1 MIAETYVSGLNE
13 NISIYGLIAF
23 MGKTNNKEN
32 KPPLIKPEPKLKFSL
47 KKYAYKKKEFKLGK
61 VHNKV
66 GKIIYSNKIIEM
78 LSSYKKHKFRFKIE
92 SLLYSTNLRNNAEV
106 IVITCDGL
114 SEAKTAFINS
124 KLYKTLGVVYL
135 SETKDWNLIKND
147 SKKLI

>member
-23 MGKTNNKEN
+23 MGKTNNKDN

-66 GKIIYSNKIIEM
+66 GKIIYSNKIQMKCSPVIK
-78 LSSYKKHKFRFKIE
+78 SI
-92 SLLYSTNLRNNAEV
+92 NL
-106 IVITCDGL
+106 D
-114 SEAKTAFINS
+114 S
-124 KLYKTLGVVYL
+124 KLKVCYL
-135 SETKDWNLIKND
+135 VQI
-147 SKKLI
+147 